1 MSELEECKNM
11 QHSGELLKI
20 LIFQPI
26 FTQKVHLHI
35 CSASPGMGTI
45 KFAFL
50 SPKKRNICMYLE
62 LSKKNIC
69 KSVREVEFWELSP
82 SLSHMKRQH
91 FKHLGGC
98 VSKGKS
104 P

>member
-1 MSELEECKNM
+1 
-11 QHSGELLKI
+11 
-20 LIFQPI
+20 
-26 FTQKVHLHI
+26 
-35 CSASPGMGTI
+35 
-45 KFAFL
+45 
-50 SPKKRNICMYLE
+50 MYLE
-62 LSKKNIC
+62 LFKKNIC